1 MKNHKRNGERYMNE
15 IEKLR
20 VLVPHWIEHNAEH
33 AHEFRIWAERAKKA
47 GQDRLAALIESAA
60 QKMEMANRDLE
71 SAVVNLKG

>member
-47 GQDRLAALIESAA
+47 GQDRL
-60 QKMEMANRDLE
+60 
-71 SAVVNLKG
+71 